1 MPRMCGR
8 YLIISD
14 PDTLRRLFGYPDQPN
29 FPPRYN
35 VAPTQPVPIVRMQ
48 EGQRRFALV
57 RWGLMPPWVKDP
69 KNFTLLINA
78 RGESA
83 HEKPS
88 FKNAMKRRRCLIP
101 ADGFYEWKG
110 EGAAK
115 RPHVVRRKDGG
126 PLAFA
131 GVWETW
137 IGPNGEEMESCAI
150 VTVEASPLLRQVH
163 HRMPV
168 MLTPDAY
175 DVWLDCDNVR
185 ADEALFAISVL
196 PDAELETYPVSPAVN
211 RVANDSPAVMA
222 PYVAPVEETVADA
235 PKPRLRKERKADD
248 RQGLLF

>member
-1 MPRMCGR
+1 MCGR
-8 YLIISD
+8 YLIISN
-14 PDTLRRLFGYPDQPN
+14 PDEFRRLFGYPDQPN

-69 KNFTLLINA
+69 KAFTLLINA

-88 FKNAMKRRRCLIP
+88 FRNAMKRRRCLIP

-110 EGAAK
+110 
-115 RPHVVRRKDGG
+115 RQPYVVRRKDGR

-137 IGPNGEEMESCAI
+137 IGPNGEEMETAAI
-150 VTVEASPLLRQVH
+150 VTVEASALLQQVH

-168 MLTPDAY
+168 MLSEESYAA
-175 DVWLDCDNVR
+175 WLDCDNVR
-185 ADEALFAISVL
+185 AEEALAAVRVL
-196 PDAELETYPVSPAVN
+196 PDDALQTYPVSPAIN
-211 RVANDSPAVMA
+211 RVVNDTPDVIA
-222 PYVAPVEETVADA
+222 PYTAAAEEAVEQAR
-235 PKPRLRKERKADD
+235 PRAKKERPVDD
-248 RQGLLF
+248 RQASLF